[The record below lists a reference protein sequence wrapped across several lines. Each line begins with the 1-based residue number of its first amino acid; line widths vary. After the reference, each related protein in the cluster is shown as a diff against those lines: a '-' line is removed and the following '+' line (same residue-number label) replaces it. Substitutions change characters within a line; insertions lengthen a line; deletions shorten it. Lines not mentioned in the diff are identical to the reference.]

1 MVDPD
6 LIFPA
11 TAMPDRDWWQE
22 LWPEPEETLRKIGI
36 KDHMTVVD
44 LCSGDGYFTA
54 PLAKIVKGNLFAV
67 DLDPNMLD
75 QTREALNQ
83 QGATVRDL
91 ILADA
96 RDVANIIPEKAD
108 YVLIANTFHG
118 IPDKTSIVEAVA
130 KVLKPGGKLG
140 IVNWYPATREDTQVL
155 GKPRG
160 PKTELRMS
168 PETVQ
173 RIVER
178 AGFRLASL
186 VELPPFHYGI
196 VFEKAGQSNHR

>member
-1 MVDPD
+1 MVDSN

-22 LWPEPEETLRKIGI
+22 LWPEPEETLRKLGI
-36 KDHMTVVD
+36 TDHMTVVD

-54 PLAKIVKGNLFAV
+54 PLAKIVNGNLFAV
-67 DLDPNMLD
+67 DLDPDMLD
-75 QTREALNQ
+75 QTREALRQ
-83 QGATVRDL
+83 QGVVARDL

-96 RDVANIIPEKAD
+96 RDVANVIPEKVD

-118 IPDKTSIVEAVA
+118 IPDKDSIAQAVA
-130 KVLKPGGKLG
+130 GVLNPGGKLG
-140 IVNWYPATREDTQVL
+140 IVNWYPATREDTKVL

-160 PKTELRMS
+160 PKAEMRMS

-178 AGFRLASL
+178 AGF
-186 VELPPFHYGI
+186 ELPI
-196 VFEKAGQSNHR
+196 

>member
-108 YVLIANTFHG
+108 
-118 IPDKTSIVEAVA
+118 
-130 KVLKPGGKLG
+130 
-140 IVNWYPATREDTQVL
+140 
-155 GKPRG
+155 
-160 PKTELRMS
+160 
-168 PETVQ
+168 
-173 RIVER
+173 
-178 AGFRLASL
+178 
-186 VELPPFHYGI
+186 
-196 VFEKAGQSNHR
+196 